1 MLLGGWWPETCERG
15 NLEMI
20 PVINI
25 DPEMGFLDPD
35 TGEWVWNDMDTA
47 LKIAKEEELQQ
58 KHKQIKQQIDEDNA
72 VINAQT
78 QLNELET
85 DTDEIEEIMKKAL
98 SNMNKTQ
105 ALVNEIL
112 GDKGFSKEDER

>member
-1 MLLGGWWPETCERG
+1 
-15 NLEMI
+15 MI

-25 DPEMGFLDPD
+25 DPEMAYLDPD
-35 TGEWVWNDMDTA
+35 TGDWVWDDMETA
-47 LKIAKEEELQQ
+47 LKIAKEEELEQ
-58 KHKQIKQQIDEDNA
+58 KHKQIKQQIDEDTA
-72 VINAQT
+72 VMNAQT
-78 QLNELET
+78 QLDELKT

-112 GDKGFSKEDER
+112 GDPNFIKEDGR

>member
-1 MLLGGWWPETCERG
+1 
-15 NLEMI
+15 MI

-35 TGEWVWNDMDTA
+35 TGEWVWNDMETA

-78 QLNELET
+78 QLDELET

-112 GDKGFSKEDER
+112 GEKGFNKEDER

>member
-1 MLLGGWWPETCERG
+1 
-15 NLEMI
+15 MI

-25 DPEMGFLDPD
+25 DPEMCFLDPE

-112 GDKGFSKEDER
+112 GDKGFNKEDER

>member
-1 MLLGGWWPETCERG
+1 
-15 NLEMI
+15 MI

-35 TGEWVWNDMDTA
+35 TGEWVWNDMETA

-78 QLNELET
+78 QLDELET

-112 GDKGFSKEDER
+112 GDKGFNKEDER

>member
-1 MLLGGWWPETCERG
+1 
-15 NLEMI
+15 MI

-25 DPEMGFLDPD
+25 DPEMGFLDPE
-35 TGEWVWNDMDTA
+35 TGEWVWNDMETA

-78 QLNELET
+78 QLDELET

-112 GDKGFSKEDER
+112 GDKGFNKEDER

>member
-1 MLLGGWWPETCERG
+1 
-15 NLEMI
+15 MI
-20 PVINI
+20 PVVNI

-35 TGEWVWNDMDTA
+35 TGEWVWNDMETA

-78 QLNELET
+78 QLDELET

>member
-1 MLLGGWWPETCERG
+1 
-15 NLEMI
+15 MI

-35 TGEWVWNDMDTA
+35 TGDWVWNDMETA

-78 QLNELET
+78 QLDELET

-112 GDKGFSKEDER
+112 GDKGFNKEDER

>member
-1 MLLGGWWPETCERG
+1 
-15 NLEMI
+15 MI

-35 TGEWVWNDMDTA
+35 TGDWVWNDMETA
-47 LKIAKEEELQQ
+47 LKIAQEEELQQ

-112 GDKGFSKEDER
+112 GDKGFNKEDER